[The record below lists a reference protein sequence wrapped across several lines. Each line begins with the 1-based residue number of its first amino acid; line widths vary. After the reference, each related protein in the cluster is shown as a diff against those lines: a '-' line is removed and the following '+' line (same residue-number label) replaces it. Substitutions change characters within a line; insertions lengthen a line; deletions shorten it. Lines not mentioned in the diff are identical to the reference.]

1 MNKSKVTIAVNKT
14 MSGIQM
20 FIGII
25 LLSIF
30 APGTIITLTD
40 RESSADAE
48 VGLIIFCLC
57 MCVSGTLLVASSVQN
72 LKLAEKFKQYVAA
85 VSNNPD
91 GYIPNI
97 AASLGVS
104 ENVVKKNLDLMIKR
118 KYFANAFIDMNSN
131 CIVIANKPNANVNTA
146 QQPQVKAQQPQT
158 NTNTYTSPAASQTI
172 EMVTVKCK
180 GCGGIN
186 TIQKGAVG
194 ECDYCGSSIKGE

>member
-14 MSGIQM
+14 ISGIQM

-30 APGTIITLTD
+30 VPGTIITLTD
-40 RESSADAE
+40 RESSVDAE
-48 VGLIIFCLC
+48 VGFIIFCLC
-57 MCVSGTLLVASSVQN
+57 MCVTGTLLVISFVKN
-72 LKLAEKFKQYVAA
+72 IRLIEKFKQYVAA

-91 GYIPNI
+91 GYIPDI

-104 ENVVKKNLDLMIKR
+104 ENVVKKNLDLMIKK

-146 QQPQVKAQQPQT
+146 QQPQT
-158 NTNTYTSPAASQTI
+158 NTNTYTSPTASQTI